1 MNEDNIGTMFTNPMQ
16 CGVKTYATDYAWLS
30 VLTPADPATQQFQLQ
45 IATNDYTLATTYTV
59 NLVINFAN
67 PLYLSTLT
75 QTLSLTLLHPCKIT
89 LITTSQ
95 VINPITYPFGGAA
108 VLTAFTNFADTVSVE
123 YGLPTLCGLVYTL
136 SLAADATTYGTTI
149 VVGAPN

>member
-1 MNEDNIGTMFTNPMQ
+1 MSTATITSPLTYQIVFSAAPYTLTSFTMNADNIGTMFTNPMF
-16 CGVKTYATDYAWLS
+16 CGVKTYATGLTWLS

-45 IATNDYTLATTYTV
+45 IATNDYTLATTYSV

-67 PLYLSTLT
+67 PLYLGTLT

-95 VINPITYPFGGAA
+95 VINPITFPFGGTT
-108 VLTAFTNFADTVSVE
+108 VLTPYTIFADTVS
-123 YGLPTLCGLVYTL
+123 
-136 SLAADATTYGTTI
+136 A
-149 VVGAPN
+149 